1 MLCLH
6 IRDIFLLTDSYF
18 IQGIIIHH
26 YHYLFWLELSQ
37 IWPVELIQVDFLFF
51 RHLPIILWV
60 HLYFLVLQ
68 NVSVS
73 PCTSSVVL
81 KSVISPKH
89 RSLLLENSIW
99 NQVLGTRYVHRY
111 WGVVAS
117 RLYQAWKYMQEYTHI
132 SSLAGWLPTQLP
144 VHVKNPKFIL
154 RPPVIIPYYCVNSRL
169 LLIPYFSAPF
179 PNKLHF
185 RCLQYIYLLN
195 P

>member
-6 IRDIFLLTDSYF
+6 IRYIFLLTDSYF

-89 RSLLLENSIW
+89 RFLLLENSIW

-111 WGVVAS
+111 WSVVAS
-117 RLYQAWKYMQEYTHI
+117 RLYQGLEIHAGIHTHLV
-132 SSLAGWLPTQLP
+132 SGWLVVYPATCSCKKPQVHTQTSS
-144 VHVKNPKFIL
+144 HNPIL
-154 RPPVIIPYYCVNSRL
+154 LCQL
-169 LLIPYFSAPF
+169 
-179 PNKLHF
+179 
-185 RCLQYIYLLN
+185 
-195 P
+195 